1 MGSRGRDLER
11 GRCIDQ
17 QRETSFCERVLVG
30 LGAATFHGEHCSRET
45 LSSTTFE

>member
-11 GRCIDQ
+11 ERCFDQ

-30 LGAATFHGEHCSRET
+30 FGSGQVS
-45 LSSTTFE
+45 